1 MQRLLKKTN
10 GDFMLDFLKGLK
22 RFSIATI
29 IVSAIMGVLFIAFP
43 SKCIQYI
50 SLVVGVSLIVTG
62 IISVVSYIIERD
74 TKQRDTKLPLVLGT
88 ISLISGIIV
97 CAKYRAIISII
108 VVILGIFILTSGI
121 VDMATSIRSI
131 MLFRKSGWFT
141 MLLSVITIIFGIV
154 AITKSAQL
162 TDGIVRFIGAALIVY
177 AVLDLV
183 TYIQVNSKVNQV
195 KDAVDSISDI
205 EVEATEQQND
215 E

>member
-62 IISVVSYIIERD
+62 IISVVSYIIE
-74 TKQRDTKLPLVLGT
+74 RDTKLPLVLGT

-177 AVLDLV
+177 AVLDLA
-183 TYIQVNSKVNQV
+183 TYIQVNSKVKQV

>member
-1 MQRLLKKTN
+1 MLKKTN

-62 IISVVSYIIERD
+62 IISVVSYIIE
-74 TKQRDTKLPLVLGT
+74 RDTKLPLVLGT

-183 TYIQVNSKVNQV
+183 TYIQVNSKVKQV

>member
-1 MQRLLKKTN
+1 
-10 GDFMLDFLKGLK
+10 MLDFLKGLK

-62 IISVVSYIIERD
+62 IISVVSYIIE
-74 TKQRDTKLPLVLGT
+74 RDTKLPLVLGT

-177 AVLDLV
+177 AVLDLA
-183 TYIQVNSKVNQV
+183 TYIQVNSKVMQV

>member
-1 MQRLLKKTN
+1 
-10 GDFMLDFLKGLK
+10 MLDFLKGLK

-29 IVSAIMGVLFIAFP
+29 IVSAIMGILFIAFP

-62 IISVVSYIIERD
+62 IISVVSYIVE
-74 TKQRDTKLPLVLGT
+74 RDTKLPLVLGT

-183 TYIQVNSKVNQV
+183 TYIQVNSKVKQV

-205 EVEATEQQND
+205 EVEATEQHND

>member
-62 IISVVSYIIERD
+62 IISVVSYIIE
-74 TKQRDTKLPLVLGT
+74 RDTKLPLVLGT

-162 TDGIVRFIGAALIVY
+162 TDGIVRFIGAAPIVY

-183 TYIQVNSKVNQV
+183 TYIQVNSKVKQV

>member
-1 MQRLLKKTN
+1 MQRLLKKIN

-62 IISVVSYIIERD
+62 IISVVSYIVE
-74 TKQRDTKLPLVLGT
+74 RDTKLPLVLGT

-141 MLLSVITIIFGIV
+141 MLLSVITIVFGIV

-183 TYIQVNSKVNQV
+183 TYIQVNSKVKQV

>member
-62 IISVVSYIIERD
+62 IISVVSYIVE
-74 TKQRDTKLPLVLGT
+74 RDTKLPLVLGT

-141 MLLSVITIIFGIV
+141 MLLSVITIVFGIV

-183 TYIQVNSKVNQV
+183 TYIQVNSKI

>member
-22 RFSIATI
+22 RFSITTI

-62 IISVVSYIIERD
+62 IISVVSYIVE
-74 TKQRDTKLPLVLGT
+74 RDTKLPLVLGT

-97 CAKYRAIISII
+97 CAKYQAIISII

-131 MLFRKSGWFT
+131 MIFRKSGWFT
-141 MLLSVITIIFGIV
+141 MLLSVITIVFGIV

-183 TYIQVNSKVNQV
+183 TYIQVNSKVKQV

>member
-1 MQRLLKKTN
+1 
-10 GDFMLDFLKGLK
+10 MLDFLKGLK

-62 IISVVSYIIERD
+62 IISVVSYIVE
-74 TKQRDTKLPLVLGT
+74 RDTKLPLVLGT

-131 MLFRKSGWFT
+131 MLLRKSGWFT

-183 TYIQVNSKVNQV
+183 TYIQVNSKVKQV

>member
-1 MQRLLKKTN
+1 
-10 GDFMLDFLKGLK
+10 MLDFLKGLK

-62 IISVVSYIIERD
+62 IISVVSYIIE
-74 TKQRDTKLPLVLGT
+74 RDTKLPLVLGT

-141 MLLSVITIIFGIV
+141 MLLSVITIVFGIV

-177 AVLDLV
+177 AVLDLA
-183 TYIQVNSKVNQV
+183 TYIQVNSKVKQV

>member
-1 MQRLLKKTN
+1 MLKKTN

-50 SLVVGVSLIVTG
+50 SLVVGVSLIATG
-62 IISVVSYIIERD
+62 IISVVSYIVE
-74 TKQRDTKLPLVLGT
+74 RDTKLPLVLGT

-183 TYIQVNSKVNQV
+183 TYIQVNSKVKQV

>member
-74 TKQRDTKLPLVLGT
+74 TKLPLVLGT

-141 MLLSVITIIFGIV
+141 MMLSVITIIFGIV

-183 TYIQVNSKVNQV
+183 TYIQVNSKVKQV

>member
-62 IISVVSYIIERD
+62 IISVVSYIVE
-74 TKQRDTKLPLVLGT
+74 RDTKLPLVLGT

-177 AVLDLV
+177 AVLDLA
-183 TYIQVNSKVNQV
+183 TYIQVNSKVKQV

>member
-62 IISVVSYIIERD
+62 IISVVSYIIE
-74 TKQRDTKLPLVLGT
+74 RDTKLPLVLGT

>member
-50 SLVVGVSLIVTG
+50 SLVVGVSLILTG
-62 IISVVSYIIERD
+62 IISVVSYIIE
-74 TKQRDTKLPLVLGT
+74 RDTKLPLVLGT

-183 TYIQVNSKVNQV
+183 TYIQVNSKAKQV
-195 KDAVDSISDI
+195 KDAVDSIFDI

>member
-1 MQRLLKKTN
+1 
-10 GDFMLDFLKGLK
+10 MLDFLKGLK

-62 IISVVSYIIERD
+62 IISVVSYIVE
-74 TKQRDTKLPLVLGT
+74 RDTKLPLVLGT

-177 AVLDLV
+177 SVLDLV
-183 TYIQVNSKVNQV
+183 TYIQVNSKVKQV

>member
-29 IVSAIMGVLFIAFP
+29 IVSAIMGILFIAFP

-62 IISVVSYIIERD
+62 IISVVSYIVE
-74 TKQRDTKLPLVLGT
+74 RDTKLPLVLGT

-183 TYIQVNSKVNQV
+183 TYIQVNSKVKQV

-205 EVEATEQQND
+205 EVEATEQHND

>member
-1 MQRLLKKTN
+1 
-10 GDFMLDFLKGLK
+10 MLDFLKGLK

-62 IISVVSYIIERD
+62 IISVVSYIVE
-74 TKQRDTKLPLVLGT
+74 RDTKLPLVLGT

-183 TYIQVNSKVNQV
+183 TYIQVNSKVKQV
-195 KDAVDSISDI
+195 KNAVDSISDI

>member
-1 MQRLLKKTN
+1 
-10 GDFMLDFLKGLK
+10 MLDFLKGLK

-62 IISVVSYIIERD
+62 IISVVSYIIE
-74 TKQRDTKLPLVLGT
+74 RDTKLPLVLGT

-183 TYIQVNSKVNQV
+183 TYIQVNSKVKQV

-215 E
+215 D

>member
-62 IISVVSYIIERD
+62 IISVVSYIVE
-74 TKQRDTKLPLVLGT
+74 RDTKLPLVLGT

-121 VDMATSIRSI
+121 VDMVTSIRSI
-131 MLFRKSGWFT
+131 MIFRKSGWFT
-141 MLLSVITIIFGIV
+141 MLLSVITIVFGIV

-183 TYIQVNSKVNQV
+183 TYIQVNSKVKQV

>member
-1 MQRLLKKTN
+1 MT
-10 GDFMLDFLKGLK
+10 DFIKGLK
-22 RFSIATI
+22 KFSVATI

-50 SLVVGVSLIVTG
+50 SLVVGAALIVTG

-74 TKQRDTKLPLVLGT
+74 TKLPLILGT
-88 ISLISGIIV
+88 IVLICGIVV
-97 CAKYRAIISII
+97 CAKYREIISII

-131 MLFRKSGWFT
+131 VTFRRSGWFT
-141 MLLSVITIIFGIV
+141 MLLSVVTIIFGIV

-183 TYIQVNSKVNQV
+183 TYIQVNAKVKQV
-195 KDAVDSISDI
+195 KDAVDSVSDI

-215 E
+215 G

>member
-62 IISVVSYIIERD
+62 IISVVSYIVE
-74 TKQRDTKLPLVLGT
+74 RDTKLPLVLGT

-97 CAKYRAIISII
+97 CAKYQAIISII

-183 TYIQVNSKVNQV
+183 TYIQVNSKVKQV

-205 EVEATEQQND
+205 EVEATEQKD

>member
-62 IISVVSYIIERD
+62 IISVVSYIVE
-74 TKQRDTKLPLVLGT
+74 RDTKLPLVLGT

-97 CAKYRAIISII
+97 CAKYQAIISII

-131 MLFRKSGWFT
+131 MIFRKSGWFT
-141 MLLSVITIIFGIV
+141 MLLSVITIVFGIV

-162 TDGIVRFIGAALIVY
+162 TDGIVRFIGAALIMY

-183 TYIQVNSKVNQV
+183 TYIQVNSKVKQV

-205 EVEATEQQND
+205 EVEATEQQKD

>member
-50 SLVVGVSLIVTG
+50 SLVVGVSLIATG
-62 IISVVSYIIERD
+62 IISVVSYIVE
-74 TKQRDTKLPLVLGT
+74 RDTKLPLVLGT

-121 VDMATSIRSI
+121 VDMVTSIRSI
-131 MLFRKSGWFT
+131 MIFRKSGWFT
-141 MLLSVITIIFGIV
+141 MLLSVITIVFGIV

-183 TYIQVNSKVNQV
+183 TYIQVNSKVKQV

>member
-62 IISVVSYIIERD
+62 IISVVSYIVE
-74 TKQRDTKLPLVLGT
+74 RDTKLPLVLGT

-131 MLFRKSGWFT
+131 MLLRKSGWFT

-183 TYIQVNSKVNQV
+183 TYIQVNSKVKQV

>member
-62 IISVVSYIIERD
+62 IISVVSYIVE
-74 TKQRDTKLPLVLGT
+74 RDTKLPLVLGT

-97 CAKYRAIISII
+97 CAKYQAIISII

-131 MLFRKSGWFT
+131 MIFRKSGWFT
-141 MLLSVITIIFGIV
+141 MLLSVITIVFGIV
-154 AITKSAQL
+154 AITKSVQL

-183 TYIQVNSKVNQV
+183 TYIQVNSKVKQV

-205 EVEATEQQND
+205 EVEATEQKD

>member
-62 IISVVSYIIERD
+62 IISVVSYIVE
-74 TKQRDTKLPLVLGT
+74 RDTKLPLVLGT

-141 MLLSVITIIFGIV
+141 MLLSVITIVFGIV

-183 TYIQVNSKVNQV
+183 TYIQVNSKVKQV

-215 E
+215 D

>member
-1 MQRLLKKTN
+1 
-10 GDFMLDFLKGLK
+10 MLDFLKGLK

-62 IISVVSYIIERD
+62 IISVVSYIIE
-74 TKQRDTKLPLVLGT
+74 RDTKLPLVLGT

-177 AVLDLV
+177 AVLDLA

>member
-62 IISVVSYIIERD
+62 IISVVSYIIE
-74 TKQRDTKLPLVLGT
+74 RDTKLPLVLGT

-183 TYIQVNSKVNQV
+183 TYIQVNSKVKQV

-205 EVEATEQQND
+205 EVEATEQKND
-215 E
+215 

>member
-1 MQRLLKKTN
+1 
-10 GDFMLDFLKGLK
+10 MLDFLKGLK

-62 IISVVSYIIERD
+62 IISVVSYIIE
-74 TKQRDTKLPLVLGT
+74 RDTKLPLVLGT

-183 TYIQVNSKVNQV
+183 TYIQVNSKVKQV
-195 KDAVDSISDI
+195 KNVVDSISDI

>member
-1 MQRLLKKTN
+1 MQKLLKKTN

-62 IISVVSYIIERD
+62 IISVVSYIVE
-74 TKQRDTKLPLVLGT
+74 RDTKLPLVLGT

-97 CAKYRAIISII
+97 CAKYRTIISII

-131 MLFRKSGWFT
+131 MIFRKSGWFT

-154 AITKSAQL
+154 AITKSTQL

-183 TYIQVNSKVNQV
+183 TYIQVNSKVKQV

-205 EVEATEQQND
+205 EVEAIEQQND

>member
-1 MQRLLKKTN
+1 
-10 GDFMLDFLKGLK
+10 MLDFLKGLK

-62 IISVVSYIIERD
+62 IISVVSYIVE
-74 TKQRDTKLPLVLGT
+74 RDTKLPLVLGT

-97 CAKYRAIISII
+97 CAKYQAIISII

-131 MLFRKSGWFT
+131 MIFRKSGWFT

-154 AITKSAQL
+154 AITKSTQL

-183 TYIQVNSKVNQV
+183 TYIQVNSKVKQV

>member
-1 MQRLLKKTN
+1 
-10 GDFMLDFLKGLK
+10 MLDFLKGLK

-62 IISVVSYIIERD
+62 IISVVSYIVE
-74 TKQRDTKLPLVLGT
+74 RDTKLPLVLGT

-162 TDGIVRFIGAALIVY
+162 TDGIVQFIGAALIVY

-183 TYIQVNSKVNQV
+183 TYIQVNSKVKQV
-195 KDAVDSISDI
+195 KDAVDSISDV

>member
-62 IISVVSYIIERD
+62 IISVVSYIVE
-74 TKQRDTKLPLVLGT
+74 RDTKLPLVLGT

-141 MLLSVITIIFGIV
+141 MLLSVITIVFGIV

-183 TYIQVNSKVNQV
+183 TYIQVNSKVKQV
-195 KDAVDSISDI
+195 KDAADSISDI

>member
-1 MQRLLKKTN
+1 
-10 GDFMLDFLKGLK
+10 MLDFLKGLK

-62 IISVVSYIIERD
+62 IISVVSYIVE
-74 TKQRDTKLPLVLGT
+74 RDTKLPLVLGT

-97 CAKYRAIISII
+97 CAKYQAIISII

-131 MLFRKSGWFT
+131 MIFRKSGWFT

-183 TYIQVNSKVNQV
+183 TYIQVNSKVKQV

>member
-1 MQRLLKKTN
+1 
-10 GDFMLDFLKGLK
+10 MLDFLKGLK

-62 IISVVSYIIERD
+62 IISVVSYIVE
-74 TKQRDTKLPLVLGT
+74 RDTKLPLVLGT

-131 MLFRKSGWFT
+131 MIFRKSGWFT

-183 TYIQVNSKVNQV
+183 TYIQVNSKVKQV

>member
-1 MQRLLKKTN
+1 
-10 GDFMLDFLKGLK
+10 MLEFLKGLK
-22 RFSIATI
+22 RFSLATI
-29 IVSAIMGVLFIAFP
+29 IVSAIMGLLFIAFP
-43 SKCIQYI
+43 SKCIEYI

-62 IISVVSYIIERD
+62 VISVVSYIIERD
-74 TKQRDTKLPLVLGT
+74 TKLLLVLGT

-183 TYIQVNSKVNQV
+183 TYIQVNSKVKQV
-195 KDAVDSISDI
+195 KNAVDSISDI

>member
-62 IISVVSYIIERD
+62 IISVVSYIVE
-74 TKQRDTKLPLVLGT
+74 RDTKLPLVLGT

-108 VVILGIFILTSGI
+108 VVILGIFILTSGV

-141 MLLSVITIIFGIV
+141 MLLSVITIVFGIV

-183 TYIQVNSKVNQV
+183 TYIQVNSKVKQV

>member
-43 SKCIQYI
+43 SKCIEYI

-62 IISVVSYIIERD
+62 IISVVSYIVE
-74 TKQRDTKLPLVLGT
+74 RDTKLPLVLGT

-141 MLLSVITIIFGIV
+141 MLLSVITIVFGIV

-183 TYIQVNSKVNQV
+183 TYIQVNSKVKQV